1 MESIQSL
8 AEQMSSKDALDE
20 IAGVVKKLFQHTDE
34 QGRLDFIM
42 KVTGETGGDKISSM
56 VNL

>member
-1 MESIQSL
+1 
-8 AEQMSSKDALDE
+8 MSSGDALAE
-20 IAGVVKKLFQHTDE
+20 IAGVVKDLFQRTDE

-42 KVTGETGGDKISSM
+42 QVTGETDGNKISSM